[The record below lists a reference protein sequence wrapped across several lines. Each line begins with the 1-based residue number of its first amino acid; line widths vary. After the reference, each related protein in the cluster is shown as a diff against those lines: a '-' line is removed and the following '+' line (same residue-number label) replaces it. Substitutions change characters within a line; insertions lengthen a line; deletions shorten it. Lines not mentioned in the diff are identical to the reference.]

1 MALNYSKNVNKVCNL
16 SQYDSIFYIFEIEI
30 KSDETTTIRRIKNSR
45 EGQLF
50 NTDDMV
56 DNNIDKIKFTIFDFN
71 DPTCKIVMKKK
82 FTELIDNIVII
93 SNNNLI
99 IYLYNQDNY
108 INCNYKFIN

>member
-56 DNNIDKIKFTIFDFN
+56 DNNTINITGYHDTIKGR
-71 DPTCKIVMKKK
+71 K
-82 FTELIDNIVII
+82 LNIHKL
-93 SNNNLI
+93 S
-99 IYLYNQDNY
+99 
-108 INCNYKFIN
+108 